1 MRSIRK
7 TLLPR
12 TVRSLIGVLAVGLI
26 ATLAPQ
32 GATAAP
38 VTPNFPAAID
48 GYAAYDG
55 QDQCNLPPQPGTVG
69 LRDLLNR
76 AYGKHDGGI
85 VRDCNVGG
93 QSEHKEGRALDYML
107 NLNNP
112 ADRADTADLINW
124 LLATDKYGNQD
135 AMARRLG
142 VMYMISNRRIWS
154 AHKASQGW
162 LPYNGADAHVSH
174 IHISLSW
181 AGAKKQTTWWTA
193 PEVSQEPRG
202 PLFNRTRWTGAGWD
216 DAATPVDPNT
226 HLVDTAIASTPS
238 SSAYAFTLVKG
249 GGVYYRLRDPKTS
262 KWVDTASPI
271 DTNPAITKIAATAT
285 PDGTLHLLTLVP
297 GNGVYYR
304 YRNPSTGVWAS
315 KQIDTNPY
323 TTDIA
328 IAALPGNNVQAFNVV
343 PGSGVWSRKRTSG
356 VWETSATPRD
366 TNPYITNI
374 AAAGSADGAVH
385 LFTLVPG
392 SGLWHRL
399 QNKTTGV
406 WSDAKLMDANNAI
419 TAISATTLPRDNN
432 KLVVSTVVPGSGLWI
447 RTNDG
452 SQNWTADAELIDPN
466 HKIFAGYVGGL
477 NDGTLQV
484 GALVNAT

>member
-1 MRSIRK
+1 V
-7 TLLPR
+7 TGLLA
-12 TVRSLIGVLAVGLI
+12 LGLI

-32 GATAAP
+32 AATAAP
-38 VTPNFPAAID
+38 VTPNFPNNVDA
-48 GYAAYDG
+48 YATYDG

-76 AYGKHDGGI
+76 AYGKHGGGI
-85 VRDCNVGG
+85 VRDCGTGG

-107 NLNNP
+107 NYNDP
-112 ADRADTADLINW
+112 ADRADTDDLINW
-124 LLATDKYGNQD
+124 LLATDQYGNKH

-162 LPYNGADAHVSH
+162 LPYNGEDAHVSH

-181 AGAKKQTTWWTA
+181 AGAKKQTTWWTT

-202 PLFNRTRWTGAGWD
+202 PLYNRSRWTSSGWD
-216 DAATPVDPNT
+216 SAATLVDSNT
-226 HLVDTAIASTPS
+226 KLVDTAIASIPN

-271 DTNPAITKIAATAT
+271 DTNGAITKIAATAT

-315 KQIDTNPY
+315 RQIDTNPY

-328 IAALPGNNVQAFNVV
+328 IAAIGNNVQAFNVV
-343 PGSGVWSRKRTSG
+343 PGSGVWSRQRTDG
-356 VWETSATPRD
+356 VWDGSAAIRD

-374 AAAGSADGAVH
+374 AATGNADSSVH
-385 LFTLVPG
+385 LFSLVPG
-392 SGLWHRL
+392 SGVWHRVRVK
-399 QNKTTGV
+399 NTNNWTN
-406 WSDAKLMDANNAI
+406 AALMDANDAI
-419 TAISATTLPRDNN
+419 TAISATSLPKDGN
-432 KLVVSTVVPGSGLWI
+432 KVVLSTVVPGSGLWI
-447 RTNDG
+447 RTSDA
-452 SQNWTADAELIDPN
+452 SQNWTSDAQLIDAN
-466 HKIFAGYVGGL
+466 HKIFAGYVAGL
-477 NDGTLQV
+477 NDGTLQL